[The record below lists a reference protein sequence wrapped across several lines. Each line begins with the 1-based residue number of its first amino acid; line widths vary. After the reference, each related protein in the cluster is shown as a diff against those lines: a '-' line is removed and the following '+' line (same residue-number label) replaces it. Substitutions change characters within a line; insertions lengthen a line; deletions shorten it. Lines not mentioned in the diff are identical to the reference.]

1 MSQENRSINE
11 RVRIIQWRMMHEK
24 LQFGDDL
31 RMIPRWLIGLA
42 VVLFAA
48 GQVGAQIFC
57 LDPGNSD
64 VPLIAVMGLAA
75 GVALVVSAFLLL
87 FGYINADAKRRGMN
101 STLWTLLAIFV
112 PYLIGVV
119 TYFVIREPLTYN
131 CPQCGGTVSARFNF
145 CPSCKYNLRPACPQ
159 CKREVNASDK
169 YCPHCAQELRPA
181 TA

>member
-1 MSQENRSINE
+1 MSQENRSLNE
-11 RVRIIQWRMMHEK
+11 RVRVIQWRMVHEK
-24 LQFGDDL
+24 LQFGNEF
-31 RMIPRWLIGLA
+31 RIIPRWLIRQS

-48 GQVGAQIFC
+48 GQIVAQIVH
-57 LDPGNSD
+57 LDPRHSGA
-64 VPLIAVMGLAA
+64 PRIAVMGLAA
-75 GVALVVSAFLLL
+75 VASLVVIALLLL

-119 TYFVIREPLTYN
+119 TYFVIREPLTYD

-159 CKREVNASDK
+159 CKHEVNASDK
-169 YCPHCAQELRPA
+169 YCPHCAQELRAA